1 MSILSLSSI
10 DTAVI
15 NVTMQMYD
23 PDLDKTSY
31 AGTDNEN
38 YRDLNTYSY
47 YSVNNILVKSAIDS
61 TIDTQYRVAIEHP
74 KISANNTGYHLPN
87 DDEVVPLPL
96 EKNYI
101 TIPLTGTG
109 WSINTEPEP
118 INFDLL
124 PTLVSSEFSDSRTI
138 YTNNAHQD
146 NNLSFLTFDEAK
158 NKAQKPK
165 AYVSEGKS
173 YIYINDPNETTT
185 RKGSFRG
192 FTLGVDSL
200 ALQVSGTEIFCS
212 MINKLIVGA
221 TEYAVNFVSSGTY
234 TGSSQSADVTANI
247 GKFIVLSTNAVA
259 PAMIYNGTQLVASDF
274 VHLQK
279 DTGVPEVYFC
289 VDQAKNP
296 VTLGTFDRGFFRTD
310 LALTSSGS
318 SIFSSKN
325 KYLAG
330 NTVTYGGSSYK
341 IALNESLPTD
351 GITFNNTT
359 IPDYSFDVVAIR
371 GTNNRR
377 PWIYI
382 NSDQNQGI
390 VPLDMA
396 GKYIEIMNTRIPI
409 SNPASLTNPV
419 SVPFVSPTVDKT
431 STVNAPFILVLP
443 DLGNSLDRSVV
454 IGQFARNAFDQQFT
468 YKFYLEHKKPSDTKW
483 TRVIDSNDFTS
494 EVVDIFS
501 DDYAPY
507 KLRIIP
513 IDADYFLKPILI
525 SMDYSTR
532 TFTIYNEEFTPIHQD
547 AIPYS
552 DILFFDENYLGP
564 KDLSN
569 ALNFNGCNLNL
580 LVPEQ
585 KQYEPDSYVISDDFT
600 TTYAVTV
607 KIAPVSDVTVFF
619 VDPNNIPPS
628 NFTYNGKSYSSANVT
643 TSTEQNLPKYV
654 KEIYSTN
661 NGDREGILI
670 LTPDYKN
677 PGITYIANTTKITDD
692 LFVHLDGDAGIIS
705 STHYGYIDASLLN
718 SVGENYSFD
727 FFGRRFVQVF
737 IGEHNSNPGYSL
749 RKMIFVDP
757 DKSSGSEYP
766 YALTPYYASSTL
778 TLPHYITSDS
788 KFSTFTSYT
797 LVQKSS
803 TIPIMKVFNVINDN
817 LIQSVFVTSESSL
830 VSSTDDYYF
839 VKYVAN
845 EPASGLILQNTGY
858 PYHDGDNLLANSY
871 PNDIHVQAYKAR
883 NFHPLPSS
891 GYTYG
896 DFVASPYFT
905 NGEFTDKLHLKIDDG
920 STGTST
926 DVTVTDLMQKTG
938 SFPFDNNI
946 DLYFYSNDSEDI
958 QNLISFSYV
967 NDVVTVQSSKLMID
981 LAGMILD
988 GNNNVNG
995 DKKLSLRVLKG
1006 SKVLLK
1012 TNIQYENNFGFSNIV
1027 IGTDENITGNKLD
1040 LEANPLKYNLK
1051 KFRIR
1056 PSESSSVYNEFELLN
1071 VDGKLCV
1078 SIYVRTSLKDFS
1090 FATLG
1095 ITRYLT
1101 TGAVDIAQEFTKSLA
1116 I

>member
-87 DDEVVPLPL
+87 DDEVVPFPL

-419 SVPFVSPTVDKT
+419 SVPFTSPNTDKT
-431 STVNAPFILVLP
+431 SPVNAPFILVLP

-468 YKFYLEHKKPSDTKW
+468 YRFYLEHKKPSDTKW
-483 TRVIDSNDFTS
+483 TRVIDSSDFS
-494 EVVDIFS
+494 GEIIDIMS
-501 DDYAPY
+501 SNNIPY
-507 KLRIIP
+507 KLRIRP
-513 IDADYFLKPILI
+513 VNADYLIRPIFLSKDNI
-525 SMDYSTR
+525 SGAGSFM
-532 TFTIYNEEFTPIHQD
+532 IYNEELTPIFQNNLSFND
-547 AIPYS
+547 GYYFDMNYPEFIRGGLSVEYDFS
-552 DILFFDENYLGP
+552 DCD
-564 KDLSN
+564 
-569 ALNFNGCNLNL
+569 LNL
-580 LVPEQ
+580 VVPEQ
-585 KQYEPDSYVISDDFT
+585 KVDEPDSYVISDDFT
-600 TTYAVTV
+600 ATYAISV
-607 KIAPVSDVTVFF
+607 KKAPVSDVTVFF

-628 NFTYNGKSYSSANVT
+628 KFTYNGKTYDSTNVT
-643 TSTEQNLPKYV
+643 VSAYGNLPKYV
-654 KEIYSTN
+654 REIFNTN
-661 NGDREGILI
+661 QENLRILVLI
-670 LTPDYKN
+670 PDYKN
-677 PGITYIANTTKITDD
+677 PEIVYIANTVKNTDD
-692 LFVHLDGDAGIIS
+692 LFMYTTAPAYVNTETII
-705 STHYGYIDASLLN
+705 GYIDTSLLN
-718 SVGENYSFD
+718 LVSGDYVFD
-727 FFGRRFVQVF
+727 FPPL
-737 IGEHNSNPGYSL
+737 NPSNPKIKKRFIPYFVGDYDNGGVLEQRTVIIAEGGNSSFPEGY
-749 RKMIFVDP
+749 IY
-757 DKSSGSEYP
+757 SGGFYTTASIN
-766 YALTPYYASSTL
+766 TPYYTSSN
-778 TLPHYITSDS
+778 P
-788 KFSTFTSYT
+788 KFSAFTNYT
-797 LVQKSS
+797 LVQ
-803 TIPIMKVFNVINDN
+803 TNLTDPVFKIFNPYNDN
-817 LIQSVFVTSESSL
+817 LIQSIFVASGVDTTY
-830 VSSTDDYYF
+830 VPTDNYYF
-839 VKYVAN
+839 VKYQSSPAVLSTDTV
-845 EPASGLILQNTGY
+845 PASNFFYT
-858 PYHDGDNLLANSY
+858 
-871 PNDIHVQAYKAR
+871 QAYKAR
-883 NFHPLPSS
+883 SFNPSPD
-891 GYTYG
+891 GYLLG
-896 DFVASPYFT
+896 DFVGNPSISFGT
-905 NGEFTDKLHLKIDDG
+905 GLHLKIDDG

-926 DVTVTDLMQKTG
+926 DVAVTTLTQKTG

-1027 IGTDENITGNKLD
+1027 IGADENITGNKLD

-1101 TGAVDIAQEFTKSLA
+1101 TGAVGIAQEFTKSLA